1 LKFPLRLIIIIKLF
15 IIFNLKYR
23 KIHRKRVEKMKV
35 FNFNAGPAMLPSEV
49 MEQAQREF
57 CDYHKCGCGIMEL
70 SHRGGE
76 FTEVVEAAERNI
88 RELMGISDD
97 YAVLFIQGGAS
108 LQFAMIPM
116 NLHVPGT
123 VMDYA
128 DTGHWA
134 ATAMKEA
141 RLFGEVKSA
150 CSSKDSNYNRIPE
163 LSHWKTD
170 AKASY
175 LHITTNNTIFGTQ
188 YHNFPDPEVPLIADM
203 SSDFMSRVVDVN
215 NFGLIYAGAQ
225 KNIGPSGVAV
235 VILRKELA
243 KRTPA
248 NTPTMLKYG
257 TYIDNKSLYNTPP
270 TFGIYMIR
278 LVTDWMKKNG
288 GLAGIEAINDAKSEA
303 IYETIETSS
312 FYNNPV
318 DPLSRSKMNVVFR
331 LPSEALEEKFVKAA
345 NAKGFIGLKGHR
357 SVGGIR
363 ASIYNA
369 MPLEGVEKL
378 IDFMNEFEKNNS

>member
-1 LKFPLRLIIIIKLF
+1 MR
-15 IIFNLKYR
+15 
-23 KIHRKRVEKMKV
+23 V

-57 CDYHKCGCGIMEL
+57 CDYHKSGCGIMEQ
-70 SHRGGE
+70 SHRGAD
-76 FTEVVEAAERNI
+76 FTEIIEAAEKNI
-88 RELMGISDD
+88 RELMNISDD

-123 VMDYA
+123 AMDYA

-134 ATAMKEA
+134 SAAIKEA
-141 RLFGEVKSA
+141 KLFGEVKVV
-150 CSSKDSNYNRIPE
+150 CSSKDTNYSKIPD
-163 LSHWKTD
+163 LRHWKTD
-170 AKASY
+170 PKASY

-188 YHNFPDPEVPLIADM
+188 YHSFPEPKVPMIADM
-203 SSDFMSRVVDVN
+203 SSDFMSRVLDVN
-215 NFGLIYAGAQ
+215 KFGLIYAGAQ

-235 VILRKELA
+235 VIMRKELA

-278 LVTDWMKKNG
+278 LVTDWMKKKG
-288 GLAGIEAINDAKSEA
+288 GLSAIEIINDAKSEA
-303 IYETIETSS
+303 IYETIEASN

-318 DPLSRSKMNVVFR
+318 DPESRSKMNVVFR
-331 LPSEALEEKFVKAA
+331 LPSEALEEKFVKEAK
-345 NAKGFIGLKGHR
+345 AKGFVGLKGHR

-378 IDFMNEFEKNNS
+378 IDFMNEFEKANS